1 MNLDNEDDKKIQLLD
16 NILHGNNI
24 SQENIEELMK
34 IYKKQLDNKKII
46 KPDEFENIL
55 NIITNNKD
63 DINELKQKYNEL
75 INYDKNIKNETKY
88 DSILFLSKINDK
100 KFTKF
105 KIGSCLKYKTLN
117 FKKCIEHLKE
127 TERMLIVRSEDY
139 ENFFKNNIIYFDDE
153 EHINNPKK
161 DILYRKINNY
171 YYVDNNDYFEKY
183 TDFYFKLYSNI
194 FSIFDLKQI
203 TLKYHN
209 NSSKMKKI
217 NTTLNSG
224 FANIGGSIEK
234 YNENSKDNSINMN
247 FNKVNQKND
256 NYNEFNKCVDKE
268 QEINFLRKNMPQ
280 NLKKDMYNP
289 SIILNLIKNRTKN
302 TLSSFEQIQNIQN
315 TNIEKVESSIQMKFN
330 LNTQLGLFGSLSKSN
345 NVNEMVVFK
354 MDFHNIINNEDNVVN
369 DEIDNLFNK
378 LPPIEKDSK
387 KKSNI
392 LKDEEII
399 EENEIKWIPKKRG
412 DKIHDLSVFAGNTK
426 TDGKV
431 YIGKIDK
438 SPGKVN
444 IDKNK
449 IWNYWIQNI
458 GSSESGK
465 MLVVNCKYEWQN
477 IQRGKKIPEN
487 AVYCGKDES
496 NDDVW
501 VGKSYDNEAG
511 KINCTYKDENTD
523 EPIMHNFWCHGS
535 FCSSQKAYILVVF
548 NGKKTYLTEY

>member
-1 MNLDNEDDKKIQLLD
+1 
-16 NILHGNNI
+16 
-24 SQENIEELMK
+24 
-34 IYKKQLDNKKII
+34 
-46 KPDEFENIL
+46 
-55 NIITNNKD
+55 
-63 DINELKQKYNEL
+63 
-75 INYDKNIKNETKY
+75 
-88 DSILFLSKINDK
+88 
-100 KFTKF
+100 
-105 KIGSCLKYKTLN
+105 
-117 FKKCIEHLKE
+117 
-127 TERMLIVRSEDY
+127 
-139 ENFFKNNIIYFDDE
+139 
-153 EHINNPKK
+153 
-161 DILYRKINNY
+161 
-171 YYVDNNDYFEKY
+171 
-183 TDFYFKLYSNI
+183 YSNI

-247 FNKVNQKND
+247 FDKVNQKND

-330 LNTQLGLFGSLSKSN
+330 LNTQLGLFGSLNKSN

-354 MDFHNIINNEDNVVN
+354 MDFHNIINNEDNEDNEDNVVNDEIINN

-392 LKDEEII
+392 LRDEEII

-412 DKIHDLSVFAGNTK
+412 DK
-426 TDGKV
+426 
-431 YIGKIDK
+431 
-438 SPGKVN
+438 
-444 IDKNK
+444 
-449 IWNYWIQNI
+449 
-458 GSSESGK
+458 
-465 MLVVNCKYEWQN
+465 
-477 IQRGKKIPEN
+477 
-487 AVYCGKDES
+487 
-496 NDDVW
+496 
-501 VGKSYDNEAG
+501 
-511 KINCTYKDENTD
+511 
-523 EPIMHNFWCHGS
+523 
-535 FCSSQKAYILVVF
+535 
-548 NGKKTYLTEY
+548 